1 MTSNSITA
9 SDVSVIIATHNR
21 PTMLVRA
28 VESIIQQTSLPGE
41 VVIVNDGSD
50 TSYTDSIEEIEQK
63 LQPSTELIY
72 EHLPTSGGAAK
83 ARNIGVE
90 KSSGSIIMF
99 LDDDDK
105 WRPKKITNQIQI
117 FQNHPE
123 VGMVYSGRVVVN
135 EKGKQLY
142 KITPQHQG
150 DLYQTLL
157 EKNVIGIT
165 SGVAMRHSLFER
177 VGGFDPKMPARQ
189 DYDLWIRAAKHTQIA
204 YDPTATVE
212 WSTRIER
219 GAQMS
224 SRPDLYRDAVQRFF
238 AKYAR
243 ELDQLPWYQ
252 RRRAYAT
259 QYSTLSEKYSHSRS
273 LKKYRYAIRS
283 LLYYPSA
290 SALVNLLPRSIDL
303 KLRKLVR

>member
-1 MTSNSITA
+1 MTSDSITG
-9 SDVSVIIATHNR
+9 SDVSVIIPTHNR
-21 PTMLVRA
+21 PRMLIQA
-28 VESIIQQTSLPGE
+28 VKSITQQTSSPGE
-41 VVIVNDGSD
+41 VVIINDGSD
-50 TSYTDSIEEIEQK
+50 ISYKNSLEEIEQD
-63 LQPSTELIY
+63 LYSDTELIY
-72 EHLPTSGGAAK
+72 EHFSASSGAAK

-90 KSSGSIIMF
+90 MSSGSIIMF

-105 WRPKKITNQIQI
+105 WRPEKIKNQIRL
-117 FQNHPE
+117 FQSNPE
-123 VGMVYSGRVVVN
+123 VGLVYSGRVVVN
-135 EKGKQLY
+135 EKGEKLY
-142 KITPQHQG
+142 KITPQHRG
-150 DLYQTLL
+150 NLYQTLL

-165 SGVAMRHSLFER
+165 SGVAIRRPLFKR
-177 VGGFDPKMPARQ
+177 VDGFDPEMPARQ
-189 DYDLWIRAAKHTQIA
+189 DYDLWIRAAKHTQID

-212 WSTRIER
+212 WSTQLER

-238 AKYAR
+238 TKYAQ

-259 QYSTLSEKYSHSRS
+259 QYSTLSEKYSYSRS

-283 LLYYPSA
+283 LLYCPSA
-290 SALVNLLPRSIDL
+290 SALVNLLPRSLDL